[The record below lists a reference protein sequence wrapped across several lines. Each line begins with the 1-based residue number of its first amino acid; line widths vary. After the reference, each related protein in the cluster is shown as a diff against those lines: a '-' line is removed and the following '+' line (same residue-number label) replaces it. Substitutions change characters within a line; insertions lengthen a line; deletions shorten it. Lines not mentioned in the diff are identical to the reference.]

1 MRQAMET
8 TDADSGDA
16 RPWHFPQGI
25 AGFPDARDFGL
36 IYEGRG
42 DVACLQCMDRPEA
55 AFLLTLWDEARLGPP
70 PALDESQKQCLDLA
84 EEDETIWMLVLNPFA
99 DPEWVTAN
107 LRAPIAFN
115 PRSRRALQLVRAD
128 DELELR
134 YRWMPQ
140 PPANPEE
147 ARRALP

>member
-1 MRQAMET
+1 MQQARTMAT
-8 TDADSGDA
+8 ADAAQDA

-42 DVACLQCMDRPEA
+42 QVACLQCIDHPEA
-55 AFLLTLWDEARLGPP
+55 AFLLTPWDEARLGPP
-70 PALDESQKQCLDLA
+70 PELDEAQRQCLEL
-84 EEDETIWMLVLNPFA
+84 EEGGEALWMLVLNPFA

-115 PRSRRALQLVRAD
+115 PQCRLALQLLRAD
-128 DELELR
+128 ERLDLR
-134 YRWMPQ
+134 HRWMPQ
-140 PPANPEE
+140 PERSATN
-147 ARRALP
+147 ALP